1 MSATY
6 ALSAQQQFK
15 LDHPRRI
22 RGAAVAAVVL
32 LAILWWVLPVREPSP
47 YRLRVNE
54 IETIEIAIEAPPVVA
69 PPRPEPVVRVP
80 VDIVVAPS
88 DQAPDELPFWDV
100 FEPVAPPPDAWTWPS
115 RDDAFVIKQTL
126 PVLLEQPRADYP
138 TFARLQGIA
147 GTVVVEALV
156 GVEGTVVAVR
166 IINGVHPL
174 LDQAALQAARRCRF
188 TPGRQR
194 ELAVP
199 VRVALPYSFSLR

>member
-6 ALSAQQQFK
+6 VLSAQQQFK

-22 RGAAVAAVVL
+22 RGAAAVAVVL
-32 LAILWWVLPVREPSP
+32 LAILWWVLPVQKPTP

-54 IETIEIAIEAPPVVA
+54 LRTMDIEIEAPPVA
-69 PPRPEPVVRVP
+69 ELPRPEPVVRVP
-80 VDIVVAPS
+80 VDIVAAAPGVEP
-88 DQAPDELPFWDV
+88 QEVPIWNV
-100 FEPVAPPPDAWTWPS
+100 FEPVVPSPGPWAWPS
-115 RDDAFVIKQTL
+115 QDDAFVIKQTL
-126 PVLLEQPRADYP
+126 PRLLEQPRADYP
-138 TFARLQGIA
+138 AFARAQGIA

-156 GVEGTVVAVR
+156 SAEGTVVDVR
-166 IINGVHPL
+166 IIGGVHPL

-199 VRVALPYSFSLR
+199 VRVALPYRFSLH